1 MNSQTGSL
9 TLDLPAVAR
18 LPWYQRR
25 LLDRFARLR
34 QGSLRVILGPGPVF
48 EIQGSETGPGAE
60 ILVRRPAALMRRLMW
75 RGDLGFAEA
84 YIAGDWDS
92 DDPAA
97 LIELFA
103 LNIDAFGGSKTRH
116 RLAQA
121 LVGLQHRLHRNSR
134 RGSRRNISAHYDLGN
149 AFYAQWLDPS
159 MTYSA
164 AVFGSGAD
172 TLVEAQQR
180 KYQRMLSLL
189 DARPGERILEI
200 GCGWGGFAEYAARRG
215 MRVVGIT
222 LSKEQLEYAQARMV
236 RAGLADRV
244 ELRLCDYRD
253 LDDTVDHIVSIE
265 MFEAVGQEYWED
277 YFEKVAGQLRPG
289 GRAALQIITIDE
301 SRFEQYAATPGGFI
315 QTYIF
320 PGGMLPTRMHLQGLV
335 DRAGLKIGEMQGF
348 GRDYADTLERWH
360 AAFRRCTRWLE
371 ENGYDARFRRMWRYY
386 LAFCEG
392 GFRSGQID
400 VVQCVLRKS

>member
-9 TLDLPAVAR
+9 SLNLPSVAR

-25 LLDRFARLR
+25 LVERFARLR
-34 QGSLRVILGPGPVF
+34 QGSLRVILGPGPAF
-48 EIQGSETGPGAE
+48 EIQGGETGPGAD
-60 ILVRRPAALMRRLMW
+60 IRVRRPAALMRRLMW

-97 LIELFA
+97 LIELLA

-116 RLAQA
+116 RAAQA
-121 LVGLQHRLHRNSR
+121 LVGLQHRLRRNSR
-134 RGSRRNISAHYDLGN
+134 RGSRRNIAAHYDLGN
-149 AFYAQWLDPS
+149 DFYAQWLDPS

-164 AVFGSGAD
+164 ALFGSGAE
-172 TLVEAQQR
+172 TLLEAQQR

-189 DARPGERILEI
+189 DARPGDRILEI

-215 MRVVGIT
+215 MRVLGIT
-222 LSKEQLEYAQARMV
+222 LSREQLEYARARIM
-236 RAGLADRV
+236 RAGLAARV

-253 LDDTVDHIVSIE
+253 LDEDVDHIVSIE
-265 MFEAVGQEYWED
+265 MFEAVGQEYWEE

-320 PGGMLPTRMHLQGLV
+320 PGGMLPTRMHLRGLV

-348 GRDYADTLERWH
+348 GINYADTLQRWH
-360 AAFRRCTRWLE
+360 GAFRRCTRWLE
-371 ENGYDARFRRMWRYY
+371 DNGYDERFRRMWRYY